1 MVIREGFNCLHHAAG
16 IFLLLFS
23 FLSFSLYDGSSQSW
37 QSHGKHFLHL
47 ISFWA
52 NQLLNCTIDFLS
64 ITRVASWY
72 STFHYCCRISFIMTK
87 TVNSFAKSSCDPD
100 SHRSNFMN
108 LVFLCFSQFGPLLR
122 NFVGIFPQ
130 RWWQFNKN
138 LQVSV
143 DCTTIIKGWGLF
155 CHLAIGDQW
164 SNFPLVNWM
173 KSKFSNEQTYL
184 QFSVKCIYT
193 NYLSLHTH
201 GSTINCI
208 HCSGLL
214 ISTTFS
220 WFQGNY
226 PAPLLSAI
234 EPPEDSIAALISM
247 GFERSAARQALIH
260 ARNDINAAT
269 NILLESHTLSR
280 QWFGFG

>member
-155 CHLAIGDQW
+155 CHLDNRG
-164 SNFPLVNWM
+164 PMV
-173 KSKFSNEQTYL
+173 
-184 QFSVKCIYT
+184 
-193 NYLSLHTH
+193 
-201 GSTINCI
+201 
-208 HCSGLL
+208 
-214 ISTTFS
+214 
-220 WFQGNY
+220 
-226 PAPLLSAI
+226 
-234 EPPEDSIAALISM
+234 
-247 GFERSAARQALIH
+247 
-260 ARNDINAAT
+260 
-269 NILLESHTLSR
+269 
-280 QWFGFG
+280 